1 MYVLVV
7 WGILNGKLHAMAFQ
21 NLFQSKEGCEAVK
34 ELALEE
40 AKQTYQK
47 TDAVC
52 MSVPKTRI

>member
-21 NLFQSKEGCEAVK
+21 NLFYDKAGCEVVK

-40 AKQTYQK
+40 AKQNYEK